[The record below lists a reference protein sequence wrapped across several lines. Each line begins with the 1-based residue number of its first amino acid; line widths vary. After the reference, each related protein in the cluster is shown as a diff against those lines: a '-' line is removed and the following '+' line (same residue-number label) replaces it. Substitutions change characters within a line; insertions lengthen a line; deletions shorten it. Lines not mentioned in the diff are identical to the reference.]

1 MAKNKETEKDYLV
14 EFYYSQEVVRVGQV
28 VIRAKSKEEA
38 ERIANEKDYNGELDD
53 IIDEPEVIGSDFV
66 IEDITPLSDDEETK

>member
-1 MAKNKETEKDYLV
+1 MEKDYLI
-14 EFYYSQEVVRVGQV
+14 EFHYSQEVICTGQV

-38 ERIANEKDYNGELDD
+38 ESIAYEKDYNGELDD

>member
-1 MAKNKETEKDYLV
+1 MEKDYLV

-53 IIDEPEVIGSDFV
+53 IIDEPEVVGIDFV
-66 IEDITPLSDDEETK
+66 IEDITPLNDDEETE

>member
-1 MAKNKETEKDYLV
+1 MEKDYLV
-14 EFYYSQEVVRVGQV
+14 EFYYSQEVICTGQV

-53 IIDEPEVIGSDFV
+53 IINEPEVIGSDFV
-66 IEDITPLSDDEETK
+66 IENITPLSDDKG

>member
-1 MAKNKETEKDYLV
+1 MAKDKETEKDYLV

-66 IEDITPLSDDEETK
+66 IEDITPLNDDETN

>member
-38 ERIANEKDYNGELDD
+38 ERIANEKDYNDEFDD

-66 IEDITPLSDDEETK
+66 IESITPLSYVEETK

>member
-1 MAKNKETEKDYLV
+1 MEKDYLV
-14 EFYYSQEVVRVGQV
+14 EFYYSQEVICTGQV

-66 IEDITPLSDDEETK
+66 IEDITPLSDDEETN

>member
-14 EFYYSQEVVRVGQV
+14 EFYYSQEVIRTGQV
-28 VIRAKSKEEA
+28 VIRAKSTEEA

-53 IIDEPEVIGSDFV
+53 ITDEPEVIGSDFV
-66 IEDITPLSDDEETK
+66 IEDITPLSDDEETE